1 MVMAVFDI
9 LSQSAILTFFI
20 VVAFGAVF
28 GQVRFGHLKFGA
40 AGALFVG
47 LALSALYPQLGENM
61 GLLQSIGLALF
72 TYAVGI
78 GAGATFM
85 QQLKSQ
91 ASLMG
96 AGATTTLIA
105 GVVTVIGAKLL
116 NIPAELSTGLFTG
129 ALTSAPALDSAL
141 RVTGSTTPGAG
152 YAVGYPFGVI
162 VGIIIVTLVVE
173 RPWKGEKD
181 TPSLAGSGLNAR
193 TARVERAINLR
204 DVEPWASQDVRMSYL
219 RRDGKTRVVVPAE
232 ELQPDDL
239 VVIVG
244 EPTRVQE
251 TIDLLGHEASIHIA
265 DDRSDVDFEKIRV
278 SNSDMTG
285 HTIADLNIPVRF
297 GGVITRVTRGD
308 LELLAKDELALQ
320 PGDEVSVAVPSNQLK
335 AVRRFFGDSE
345 SRVAEVDALSLGLGL
360 VLGLLVGLVSIPM
373 PGGAMFSLGAAA
385 GPLVVGMVL
394 GSLRRTGRLIWS
406 MPESVNLTIRQLGL
420 LFFLAALGLG
430 ADPAFKDVVV
440 TSLGW
445 KAAILA
451 TAITLLSA
459 GLLAVAGRFLKLS
472 GPRTAGGVAGFLGQ
486 PAILQAASSKV
497 ADERIESAYAALFAS
512 AIVFKIL
519 LVPAIYAF
527 LA

>member
-1 MVMAVFDI
+1 MFEI
-9 LSQSAILTFFI
+9 LSQSAILTFFL
-20 VVAFGAVF
+20 VVALGAAF
-28 GQVRFGHLKFGA
+28 GQIRFWHLKFGA

-47 LALSALYPQLGENM
+47 LALSAAYPDLGQNM
-61 GLLQSIGLALF
+61 SLLQSIGLAMF
-72 TYAVGI
+72 TYTVGVA
-78 GAGATFM
+78 AGSTFM

-91 ASLMG
+91 APLIGAAALM
-96 AGATTTLIA
+96 TLAA
-105 GVVTVIGAKLL
+105 GVVTVVGGKLL
-116 NIPAELSTGLFTG
+116 EIPAELSTGLFTG

-141 RVTGSTTPGAG
+141 RVTGSATPGAG

-162 VGIIIVTLVVE
+162 VGIIIVTIVVE

-181 TPSLAGSGLNAR
+181 TPSLAGAGLVAR
-193 TARVERAINLR
+193 TAHVQKTINLR
-204 DVEPWASQDVRMSYL
+204 QIEPWACQDVRLSYL
-219 RRDGKTRVVVPAE
+219 RRGDKTRVVVPGE

-239 VVIVG
+239 VVVVG
-244 EPTRVQE
+244 IEDRVHE
-251 TIDLLGHEASIHIA
+251 TIDILGYESSVHIA
-265 DDRSDVDFEKIRV
+265 DDRRAVDFEKIRV

-285 HTIADLNIPVRF
+285 RTIAELNIPVKF
-297 GGVITRVTRGD
+297 GGIITRVTRGD

-320 PGDEVSVAVPSNQLK
+320 PGDEVSVSVPSSQLS
-335 AVRRFFGDSE
+335 AVRSFFGDSD
-345 SRVAEVDALSLGLGL
+345 RRIAEVDALTFGLGM
-360 VLGLLVGLVSIPM
+360 VLGLLLGLVSVPM

-394 GSLRRTGRLIWS
+394 GALRRTGNLIWS
-406 MPESVNLTIRQLGL
+406 MPESVNLTVRQLGL

-430 ADPAFKDVVV
+430 AGPAFKEVVV

-451 TAITLLSA
+451 TSITLISA
-459 GLLAVAGRFLKLS
+459 TLLAIAGRLLKLS

-486 PAILQAASSKV
+486 PAIMQAAAAKV

-512 AIVFKIL
+512 SIVFKIL